1 MIIANANNAKIP
13 RRWSEGHGSQE
24 SSGPLIYPHV
34 TTLIWKNNLDNKYF
48 FGEMSCMKYLC
59 WWDDG
64 GQEPI
69 IVPVWV
75 ISDNMG
81 RPLVWPAGLLQCSV
95 SVATP
100 GWAVLQYYSTVRAGR
115 GSQWL
120 ALVKIVFISNSQK
133 IESLFVYLT
142 LNWTESICWNAKC
155 LIT

>member
-1 MIIANANNAKIP
+1 MIIANANNAKIQK
-13 RRWSEGHGSQE
+13 RWSEGHGSQE
-24 SSGPLIYPHV
+24 SSGPVIYPHV
-34 TTLIWKNNLDNKYF
+34 TTLIWKNDLNNKYF

-100 GWAVLQYYSTVRAGR
+100 GWAVLQYYTTVRAGR
-115 GSQWL
+115 RSL
-120 ALVKIVFISNSQK
+120 CSVTRTCENSTYHKFSKNRIPVCLLNPQ
-133 IESLFVYLT
+133 
-142 LNWTESICWNAKC
+142 LNWVNLLKR
-155 LIT
+155 